1 MTVAMY
7 ATATL
12 RGLEPDQLVEL
23 AKAHEQQAAV
33 LRAAAARRAEEIGM
47 ARATRAHFDT
57 LAAAPALVDKY
68 ERQGSDRATAIA
80 CTALQLDVPG
90 ATVAAYLLKRERVKQ
105 ERRKGDCEGTVMQLV
120 SDGHSNAEIA
130 RRVGA
135 HPGTVARI
143 VQRLI
148 RHRQMAA
155 E

>member
-47 ARATRAHFDT
+47 ARATRAHFDK

-68 ERQGSDRATAIA
+68 ERQGTDRATAVA

-90 ATVAAYLLKRERVKQ
+90 ATVSAYLLKRQRVEK
-105 ERRKGDCEGTVMQLV
+105 ERRRGDRVGAVMQLA

-130 RRVGA
+130 LRVGA

-143 VQRLI
+143 VQR
-148 RHRQMAA
+148 QMRRGAAA